1 MIVVNFAT
9 GSYLKG
15 QHRLAT
21 SLYKAGA
28 KGLFFEKYNDI
39 GSPSHQV
46 SPYEFKL
53 HAIRKAFE
61 QDDIVLWADSSLWLV
76 GDLSK
81 IEDIIKRDGL
91 FATEAGH
98 YIGRWTNQHTR
109 DYFNLTDQEAVQGPG
124 GITMLS
130 AGLMGFNLKSEIA
143 MQFLYEWEQS
153 AKAGCFRGEWI
164 DHRHDQTCASI
175 IATRMGLKYQRG
187 GEFMS
192 YIGPGYSQPEAGSVF
207 HLQGI

>member
-9 GSYLKG
+9 GHYLRG

-28 KGLFFEKYNDI
+28 SGLFFDKYHDI

-53 HAIRKAFE
+53 HSIRKAFE
-61 QDDIVLWADSSLWLV
+61 QDDIVLWADASMWLV

-81 IEDIIKRDGL
+81 IEEIIKKDGY
-91 FATEAGH
+91 FFTEAGH
-98 YIGRWTNQHTR
+98 YTARWTNKHTR
-109 DYFNLTDQEAVQGPG
+109 DYFKLTEQELVQGPG
-124 GITMLS
+124 GMTMMS
-130 AGLMGFNLKSEIA
+130 AGLVGFNLKSELA

-153 AKAGCFRGEWI
+153 AKAKCFVGSHE
-164 DHRHDQTCASI
+164 DHRHDQSCASI
-175 IATRMGLKYQRG
+175 IAQRLGMKYQRG

-192 YIGPGYSQPEAGSVF
+192 YIGPGYSKPEEGSVF
-207 HLQGI
+207 YLQGI